1 MADSNSLGKP
11 ALLIMGFGAA
21 GKAYAK
27 GFAPFSNVTA
37 SDPFA
42 DLAAKPD
49 GLALRNDMPET
60 LEGVD
65 LVIILSPAA
74 ASLTICKAL
83 AQLSGTC
90 PVLDLTSAEPSAMQA
105 AARILGPRFV
115 DGTVLGAVGLTG
127 LGTPMVF
134 SGAKAENIATILTPL
149 GCKITCLDGPPGAA
163 SQLKLLRSLFMK
175 GLEALV
181 VETNLTAAAL
191 GQSGD
196 LDLALCDL
204 AEVNIT
210 ALMSEMLRTHP
221 RHAKRRL
228 HEVEAA
234 CKLMRDAG
242 LVPAMTNAT
251 LSVFE
256 RTAAAGIGPDASAQ
270 TALDWLSALPSPKTE
285 VRA

>member
-27 GFAPFSNVTA
+27 GFAPFADVTA

-42 DLAAKPD
+42 VLGAKPD
-49 GLALRNDMPET
+49 GFAFRYDIPET

-83 AQLSGTC
+83 AQLPGTC
-90 PVLDLTSAEPSAMQA
+90 PVLDLTSAQPSAMQA

-134 SGAKAENIATILTPL
+134 SGAKAEDIAAILTPL
-149 GCKITCLDGPPGAA
+149 GCKITCLGDPPGAA

-181 VETNLTAAAL
+181 VEMNLTAAAL
-191 GQSGD
+191 GQSDD
-196 LDLALCDL
+196 LDL
-204 AEVNIT
+204 
-210 ALMSEMLRTHP
+210 
-221 RHAKRRL
+221 
-228 HEVEAA
+228 
-234 CKLMRDAG
+234 
-242 LVPAMTNAT
+242 
-251 LSVFE
+251 
-256 RTAAAGIGPDASAQ
+256 
-270 TALDWLSALPSPKTE
+270 
-285 VRA
+285 